1 MRRYVAAIGL
11 LFGWIATGLAE
22 DYLINGGQYSEIT
35 YEMVQRVA
43 PAPGTQKLV
52 LSYVLPES
60 FSSPTYRQSISAFR
74 LDFSVPPSSQD
85 EKVDERGNRIVRAIW
100 NKPQSMVQSTLRFKA
115 GNSTELK
122 PLRTNAPFPL
132 SQIGRGEEVY
142 LKSTEQA
149 PAANEEIASL
159 ASRLTAG
166 SKTEYDAVKRI
177 LTYVVDNLRYVLA
190 PPSYDALYSLRTG
203 KGNCQNY
210 SHLSA
215 ALMRAVGIPC
225 RIVNGVTLKEP
236 YDVELT
242 NGTLTLRMA
251 QGRHSWIEVWFPDLG
266 WVPFDPQQTA
276 LYVSNRFIR
285 VEIGL
290 DNEETCND
298 GLIRWSQ
305 SQGAEGSPQFEET
318 IQYVLAS
325 DRVNLRAEKQ
335 NHGPQKLLFFPPVE
349 AGFTPVAVRSAL
361 PPAPKPK
368 LTEQKI
374 MRRIAYSQPFSQG
387 NTEFPQNT
395 DFLSARGPARLAES
409 GEMEMRK
416 NFMVETAEYVT
427 TQGNQYAQTFILEK
441 PLKLTQIGLAL
452 HKFGGSGQLWLE
464 ILRDDGSGKPGEYIA
479 TSKYLALEEIKYS
492 PGYDWV
498 DFDCSAD
505 ELLLP
510 PGRYWMALG
519 FTGSPIINWFFSY
532 GKPVGP
538 EDGTRYK
545 TLFDETWSRSLAYE
559 FNYRITGLTGE

>member
-1 MRRYVAAIGL
+1 MKKLVAALVL
-11 LFGWIATGLAE
+11 LFSWIATGLAE

-35 YEMVQRVA
+35 YQMVQKVV

-74 LDFSVPPSSQD
+74 LDFSMPPSTQD
-85 EKVDERGNRIVRAIW
+85 EKMDERGNKVIRAIW
-100 NKPQSMVQSTLRFKA
+100 NNPKSMVTSTLRFTA

-122 PLRTNAPFPL
+122 PLRTSAPFPL
-132 SQIGRGEEVY
+132 IQIGSAEEAY
-142 LKSTEQA
+142 LKSTGQA
-149 PAANEEIASL
+149 PADNEEIARL
-159 ASRLTAG
+159 AARLTAG
-166 SKTEYDAVKRI
+166 SKTEFDAVKRI
-177 LTYVVDNLRYVLA
+177 LTYVVDHLQYVLA

-285 VEIGL
+285 VEFGL
-290 DNEETCND
+290 DNEETSND

-305 SQGAEGSPQFEET
+305 AQGAEGNPQFEET
-318 IQYVLAS
+318 INYTLVS
-325 DRVNLRAEKQ
+325 DRVNLRAERQ
-335 NHGPQKLLFFPPVE
+335 TYGPQKLLFFPPVE
-349 AGFTPVAVRSAL
+349 AGFTPVASRSSL
-361 PPAPKPK
+361 PPAPKPR
-368 LTEQKI
+368 LTDQKI
-374 MRRIAYSQPFSQG
+374 MRRIAFSQPFSQG
-387 NTEFPQNT
+387 NTEFPHNT
-395 DFLSARGPARLAES
+395 DFSSARGPARLAAS

-441 PLKLTQIGLAL
+441 PLKLNRIGLAL

-464 ILRDDGSGKPGEYIA
+464 ILRDDGEGKPGEYIA
-479 TSKYLALEEIKYS
+479 TSRYLSLEEIKYA

-498 DFDCSAD
+498 DFEFNTDD
-505 ELLLP
+505 LLLP

-545 TLFDETWSRSLAYE
+545 TLFDDTWSRSLAYE